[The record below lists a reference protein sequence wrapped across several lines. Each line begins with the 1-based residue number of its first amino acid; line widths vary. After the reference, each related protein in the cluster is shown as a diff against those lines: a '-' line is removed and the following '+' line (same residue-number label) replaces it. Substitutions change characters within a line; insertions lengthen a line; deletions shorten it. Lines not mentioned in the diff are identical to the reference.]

1 MQRPA
6 VMETGSGKTVSVW
19 MDTATLSRPP
29 RLPADARADVC
40 VVGAGISGLTTAYLL
55 ARAGK
60 SVIVLD
66 DGPIAGGE
74 TSRTTAHLSN
84 AMDDRYAWIARV
96 HGDDGAR
103 RAAASHT
110 AAIDL
115 IERIVR
121 EEKIDCG
128 FERLDGYLFNP
139 PGEEEQDLVE
149 ERDAARNAG
158 LADVEIV
165 ARAPIPSFETG
176 PALRFPRQAQFHPLL
191 SLRGLAAAIERDGG
205 TLAVAHA
212 DRLEGGKRPRV
223 ATRDGPVVTA
233 GSVIVA
239 TNSPVNLVVS
249 IHTKQ
254 AAYRTY
260 AIGAKVSAMRH
271 ALFWDTPS
279 PYHYIRLQRLDAVGE
294 EILIVGGE
302 DHRTGQEEDPAERHA
317 RLEGWARARF
327 PEMREVVYRWSG
339 QVLETV
345 DGLAFIGP
353 SPDGDDNVF
362 VATGD
367 SGMGMTHGTIAGM
380 ILSDRVRGLSNPWSS
395 LYDPSRVSFSAAPEF
410 AKENVNTLLQY
421 ADYALPAEAAGAGE
435 IAPGEGAVL
444 REGLKMVAVYRDPAG
459 TLHRR
464 SAVCVHLGCVVA
476 WNALEKTWDCPC
488 HGSRFD
494 PRGRVV
500 NGPAIRD
507 LDPADE

>member
-1 MQRPA
+1 
-6 VMETGSGKTVSVW
+6 METGSGKTVSVW
-19 MDTATLSRPP
+19 MDTAELSRPS
-29 RLPADARADVC
+29 RLSAEARADVC

-55 ARAGK
+55 ARAGR

-84 AMDDRYAWIARV
+84 AIDDRYAWIARV
-96 HGDDGAR
+96 HGEDGAR
-103 RAAASHT
+103 LTAASHS
-110 AAIDL
+110 AAIDT

-139 PGEEEQDLVE
+139 PDGEQQDLAE
-149 ERDAARNAG
+149 ERDAARKAG
-158 LADVEIV
+158 LDGVEIV
-165 ARAPIPSFETG
+165 ARAPIPSFDTG
-176 PALRFPRQAQFHPLL
+176 PALRFPEQAQFHPLL
-191 SLRGLAAAIERDGG
+191 YLRALASAIQRDGG
-205 TLAVAHA
+205 TISLAHA
-212 DRLEGGKRPRV
+212 ERVQGGPRPRV
-223 ATRDGPVVTA
+223 ETRDGPVVTA

-254 AAYRTY
+254 SAYRTY
-260 AIGAKVSAMRH
+260 AIGARVAAIPH

-279 PYHYIRLQRLDAVGE
+279 PYHYVRFERLDGE
-294 EILIVGGE
+294 EDEFLIVGGE
-302 DHRTGQEEDPAERHA
+302 DHRTGQEEEDPAERHS

-327 PEMREVVYRWSG
+327 PEMRDVVYRWSG

-345 DGLAFIGP
+345 DGLAFIGR
-353 SPDGDDNVF
+353 SPDGDENVF

-380 ILSDRVRGLSNPWSS
+380 ILSDEILGRPNPWSR
-395 LYDPSRVSFSAAPEF
+395 LYDPSRVSLLATPEF
-410 AKENVNTLLQY
+410 AKENVNTFLQY
-421 ADYALPAEAAGAGE
+421 ADYALPAEAGGPEE

-444 REGLKMVAVYRDPAG
+444 REGLKRVATYRDPGGA
-459 TLHRR
+459 LHRR

-476 WNALEKTWDCPC
+476 WNTLEKTWDCPC

-494 PRGRVV
+494 PKGRVL

-507 LDPADE
+507 LDPADD

>member
-1 MQRPA
+1 
-6 VMETGSGKTVSVW
+6 VETGSGKTVSVW
-19 MDTATLSRPP
+19 MDTSELTRPGRLS
-29 RLPADARADVC
+29 ADVRTDVC

-55 ARAGK
+55 ARAGR

-74 TSRTTAHLSN
+74 TSRTTAHLTN
-84 AMDDRYAWIARV
+84 AIDDRYAWIARV
-96 HGDDGAR
+96 HGEKGAR
-103 RAAASHT
+103 LAAASHT
-110 AAIDL
+110 AAIDE
-115 IERIVR
+115 IERIVL

-139 PGEEEQDLVE
+139 PDGEEQDLAE
-149 ERDAARNAG
+149 ERDAARKAG
-158 LADVEIV
+158 LEDVEIV
-165 ARAPIPSFETG
+165 PRAPIPSFDTG
-176 PALRFPRQAQFHPLL
+176 PALRFPRQAQFHPLFY
-191 SLRGLAAAIERDGG
+191 LRRLAAAIEREGG
-205 TLAVAHA
+205 RLEVAHA
-212 DRLEGGKRPRV
+212 DRIRGGANPEV
-223 ATRDGPVVTA
+223 ETADGPVVTA
-233 GSVIVA
+233 RSVIVA

-260 AIGAKVSAMRH
+260 AIGAQVPAIPH

-279 PYHYIRLQRLDAVGE
+279 PYHYVRLQRFGNGD

-302 DHRTGQEEDPAERHA
+302 DHKTGQEEEDPGERHS

-327 PEMREVVYRWSG
+327 PEIGDVLYRWSG

-353 SPDGDDNVF
+353 SPDGDENVF

-380 ILSDRVRGLSNPWSS
+380 ILSDRILGRANPWAD
-395 LYDPSRVSFSAAPEF
+395 LYDPSRVSILAADEF

-421 ADYALPAEAAGAGE
+421 ADYALPAEAAGAGQ
-435 IAPGEGAVL
+435 IPPGEGAVL
-444 REGLKMVAVYRDPAG
+444 REGLKMVATYRDRG
-459 TLHRR
+459 GKLHRR

-476 WNALEKTWDCPC
+476 WNTLEKTWDCPC

-494 PRGRVV
+494 PQGRVV

-507 LDPADE
+507 LDPAED